1 MNILIVSGS
10 RNPEGQTARAV
21 NAVSEGAKEAG
32 SDVELV
38 FLPTL
43 NLERCR
49 QCDQNGWGI
58 CKSKGR
64 CVAEDDF
71 NPLLDKILSA
81 DVSVF
86 ASPVYFSD
94 LSESLLTFLG
104 KIRRISINP
113 EAQKRIA
120 NKPVVGIC
128 CAGGSGNGAPD
139 CCASL
144 YKILFRTGFDVVD
157 MVPVRRQNLEAKLP
171 ALNLMG
177 KWLATKPTSA

>member
-1 MNILIVSGS
+1 MNILFISGS
-10 RNPEGQTARAV
+10 RNPEGKTARAV
-21 NAVSEGAKEAG
+21 NAVIEGAKEAG

-38 FLPTL
+38 FLPAM

-49 QCDQNGWGI
+49 QCEKNGWGI

-71 NPLLDKILSA
+71 NPLLDKLLKA

-94 LSESLLTFLG
+94 LSESLFTFLC
-104 KIRRISINP
+104 KIRRVSINP
-113 EAQKRIA
+113 EAQKRIE

-128 CAGGSGNGAPD
+128 YAGGSGNGAPD

-144 YKILFRTGFDVVD
+144 YKILFRAGFDIVD
-157 MVPVRRQNLEAKLP
+157 MVPLRRQNLEAKLP
-171 ALNLMG
+171 ALNLLG
-177 KWLATKPTSA
+177 KWLETKPTSA

>member
-1 MNILIVSGS
+1 MNILILSGS

-21 NAVSEGAKEAG
+21 NAVLEGAKEAG

-38 FLPTL
+38 FLPAL
-43 NLERCR
+43 NLEQCR

-71 NPLLDKILSA
+71 NPLLEKMLNA
-81 DVSVF
+81 DVSVY

-94 LSESLLTFLG
+94 LSESLLTFLC
-104 KIRRISINP
+104 KIRRISTNP
-113 EAQKRIA
+113 EAKKCIE

-171 ALNLMG
+171 SLNLMG
-177 KWLATKPTSA
+177 KWLETKPTSA

>member
-21 NAVSEGAKEAG
+21 NAVLEGAKEAG

-71 NPLLDKILSA
+71 NPLLEKMLNA
-81 DVSVF
+81 DVSAF

-104 KIRRISINP
+104 KIRRISTNP
-113 EAQKRIA
+113 EAQKRIE

-128 CAGGSGNGAPD
+128 CAGGTGNGAPD

-144 YKILFRTGFDVVD
+144 NKIVFRIGFDVVD

-177 KWLATKPTSA
+177 KWMETKPTSA

>member
-1 MNILIVSGS
+1 MNILFLSGS
-10 RNPEGQTARAV
+10 RNPEGRTARAV
-21 NAVSEGAKEAG
+21 NAVLEGAKEAG
-32 SDVELV
+32 ADVELI
-38 FLPTL
+38 FLPEL

-71 NPLLDKILSA
+71 NPLLEKMLNS

-94 LSESLLTFLG
+94 LSESLFTFLG

-113 EAQKRIA
+113 EAKKRIE

-177 KWLATKPTSA
+177 KWLETKPTSA

>member
-1 MNILIVSGS
+1 M
-10 RNPEGQTARAV
+10 
-21 NAVSEGAKEAG
+21 NAVLEGAKGAG
-32 SDVELV
+32 SDVELI
-38 FLPTL
+38 FLPTV

-49 QCDQNGWGI
+49 QCDLRGWGI
-58 CKSKGR
+58 CKSEGR

-71 NPLLDKILSA
+71 NTLLEKMLNA

-94 LSESLLTFLG
+94 LSESLFTLLC

-113 EAQKRIA
+113 EAQKRIK

-144 YKILFRTGFDVVD
+144 DKILSRTGFDVVD
-157 MVPVRRQNLEAKLP
+157 IVPVRRQNLEAKLP
-171 ALNLMG
+171 ALILLG
-177 KWLATKPTSA
+177 KWLETKPTSA

>member
-21 NAVSEGAKEAG
+21 NAVLEGAKEAG

-71 NPLLDKILSA
+71 NPLFEKMLNA

-94 LSESLLTFLG
+94 LSESMLTFLA

-113 EAQKRIA
+113 EAKKRIE

-128 CAGGSGNGAPD
+128 CAGGTGNGAPD

-144 YKILFRTGFDVVD
+144 NKILFRTGFDVVD
-157 MVPVRRQNLEAKLP
+157 MVPIRRQNLEAKLP
-171 ALNLMG
+171 TLNLMG
-177 KWLATKPTSA
+177 KWLETKPTSA